1 MHDKQV
7 RRRRAVL
14 VVLVVI
20 SLLLLTDYF
29 GESSSS
35 PLHRVQRGIVAVLSP
50 IQSGASTVFSP
61 VSDVANWVSTTLH
74 AKTQRDQLKRQL
86 QAADQQLANYKTE
99 SVQNA
104 YLSKQL
110 HLAQSVGLNRYNPV
124 AANVI
129 GRDPS
134 LWYQT
139 VEVDAGSGDGVS
151 INDPVTGDGGLVGK
165 VTEVTGSSSI
175 VTLITN
181 ASSNAQFGVTAT
193 VADPPI
199 GDTGVL
205 EPAVGNPNQMVLQD
219 LPNRAQI
226 KPGMQV
232 VTAGYKDPSNAQ
244 LDSLYPPGIL
254 IGTVAGFNPN
264 ELLNSGQVPV
274 TPTANVRTFTSVQ
287 ILTKVGSGAE
297 RAQVTP

>member
-1 MHDKQV
+1 M
-7 RRRRAVL
+7 L

-74 AKTQRDQLKRQL
+74 AKTQRDQLKQQL
-86 QAADQQLANYKTE
+86 QAADQQLAKYKTQAI
-99 SVQNA
+99 QNA

-110 HLAQSVGLNRYNPV
+110 GLAQTVGLNRYDPV

-151 INDPVTGDGGLVGK
+151 VNDPVTGDGGLVGK

-181 ASSNAQFGVTAT
+181 ASSNQQFGVTAT
-193 VADPPI
+193 VTDTT

-205 EPAVGNPNQMVLQD
+205 GPAVGNPNQMVLQD

-226 KPGMQV
+226 TPGMQV
-232 VTAGYKDPSNAQ
+232 VTAGYKDPSNAE

-287 ILTKVGSGAE
+287 ILTKVDTGSA

>member
-1 MHDKQV
+1 ML
-7 RRRRAVL
+7 A
-14 VVLVVI
+14 VLVVI

-29 GESSSS
+29 GESASS

-86 QAADQQLANYKTE
+86 QAADQQLAKYKTQAI
-99 SVQNA
+99 QNA

-110 HLAQSVGLNRYNPV
+110 GLAQSVGLKRYDPV

-129 GRDPS
+129 SRDPS

-139 VEVDAGSGDGVS
+139 IEVNAGSGDGVVV
-151 INDPVTGDGGLVGK
+151 NDPVTGDGGLVGK

-193 VADPPI
+193 VTNST

-226 KPGMQV
+226 RPGMQV

-254 IGTVAGFNPN
+254 IGTVASFNPN

-274 TPTANVRTFTSVQ
+274 TPTANVRAFTSVQ
-287 ILTKVGSGAE
+287 ILTKVGSGNE

>member
-1 MHDKQV
+1 M
-7 RRRRAVL
+7 L

-61 VSDVANWVSTTLH
+61 VSDVANWMSTTLH

-86 QAADQQLANYKTE
+86 QIADQQLANYKTQAY
-99 SVQNA
+99 QNA

-110 HLAQSVGLNRYNPV
+110 GLAQSVGLNRYNPV

-129 GRDPS
+129 SRDPS

-139 VEVDAGSGDGVS
+139 IEVDAGSGDGVAV
-151 INDPVTGDGGLVGK
+151 NNPVTGDGGLVGK
-165 VTEVTGSSSI
+165 VTEVTGSTSI

-181 ASSNAQFGVTAT
+181 ASSNEQFGVTASLT
-193 VADPPI
+193 NKT

-226 KPGMQV
+226 TPGMQV
-232 VTAGYKDPSNAQ
+232 VTAGYADPANPQ
-244 LDSLYPPGIL
+244 LNSLYPPGIL
-254 IGTVAGFNPN
+254 IGTVASFNPN

-274 TPTANVRTFTSVQ
+274 TPTANVRGFTSVQ
-287 ILTKVGSGAE
+287 ILTKVGSGTE
-297 RAQVTP
+297 RAQVNP

>member
-1 MHDKQV
+1 LHDKQV

-14 VVLVVI
+14 AVLVVI

-86 QAADQQLANYKTE
+86 QAADQQLAKYKTQAI
-99 SVQNA
+99 QNA

-110 HLAQSVGLNRYNPV
+110 GLAQSVGLKRYDPV

-129 GRDPS
+129 SRDPS

-139 VEVDAGSGDGVS
+139 IEVNAGSGDGVVV
-151 INDPVTGDGGLVGK
+151 NDPVTGDGGLVGK

-193 VADPPI
+193 VTNST

-226 KPGMQV
+226 RPGMQV

-254 IGTVAGFNPN
+254 IGTVASFNPN

-274 TPTANVRTFTSVQ
+274 TPTANVRAFTSVQ
-287 ILTKVGSGAE
+287 ILTKVGSGNE

>member
-1 MHDKQV
+1 M
-7 RRRRAVL
+7 L

-29 GESSSS
+29 GESPSS

-86 QAADQQLANYKTE
+86 QTADQQLATYKTQAI
-99 SVQNA
+99 QNA

-110 HLAQSVGLNRYNPV
+110 GLAQSAGLNRYDPV

-129 GRDPS
+129 SRDPS

-139 VEVDAGSGDGVS
+139 VIVNAGSGDGVAV
-151 INDPVTGDGGLVGK
+151 NNPVTGDGGLVGK

-181 ASSNAQFGVTAT
+181 ASSNEQFGVTASLT
-193 VADPPI
+193 NKT

-226 KPGMQV
+226 TPGMQV
-232 VTAGYKDPSNAQ
+232 VTAGYADPANAQ

-254 IGTVAGFNPN
+254 IGTVASFNPN
-264 ELLNSGQVPV
+264 ELLNNGQVPV
-274 TPTANVRTFTSVQ
+274 TPTANVRSFTSVQ
-287 ILTKVGSGAE
+287 ILTKVGSGTE

>member
-1 MHDKQV
+1 LHDKQV

-50 IQSGASTVFSP
+50 VQSGASTVFSP

-86 QAADQQLANYKTE
+86 QAADQQLATYKTE
-99 SVQNA
+99 ASQNTE
-104 YLSKQL
+104 LKRQL
-110 HLAQSVGLNRYNPV
+110 GLAQSVGLDHYDPV
-124 AANVI
+124 AASVI
-129 GRDPS
+129 SRDPS

-139 VEVDAGSGDGVS
+139 VEVNAGSGDGVS
-151 INDPVTGDGGLVGK
+151 VNDPVTGDGGLVGK

-181 ASSNAQFGVTAT
+181 ASSNEQFGVTAS
-193 VADPPI
+193 VEPN
-199 GDTGVL
+199 GGTGVL

-226 KPGMQV
+226 TPGMQV
-232 VTAGYKDPSNAQ
+232 VTAGYADPANPQ
-244 LDSLYPPGIL
+244 LDSLYPPGVL

-274 TPTANVRTFTSVQ
+274 TPTANVRSFTSVQ
-287 ILTKVGSGAE
+287 ILTKVGSGTE
-297 RAQVTP
+297 RAQVSP

>member
-1 MHDKQV
+1 LHDKQV

-61 VSDVANWVSTTLH
+61 VSDVANWMSTTLH
-74 AKTQRDQLKRQL
+74 AKTQRDQLRRQL
-86 QAADQQLANYKTE
+86 QAADQQLANYKTQAY
-99 SVQNA
+99 QNA

-110 HLAQSVGLNRYNPV
+110 GLAQSVGLDRYDPV

-129 GRDPS
+129 SRDPS

-139 VEVDAGSGDGVS
+139 VEVNAGSGDGVAV
-151 INDPVTGDGGLVGK
+151 NNPVTGDGGLVGK

-181 ASSNAQFGVTAT
+181 ASSNEQFGVTASVT
-193 VADPPI
+193 NKT

-226 KPGMQV
+226 TPGMQV
-232 VTAGYKDPSNAQ
+232 VTAGYADPSNAQ
-244 LDSLYPPGIL
+244 LESLYPPGIL
-254 IGTVAGFNPN
+254 IGTVASFNPN

-274 TPTANVRTFTSVQ
+274 TPTANVRGFTSVQ

-297 RAQVTP
+297 RAQVNP

>member
-1 MHDKQV
+1 
-7 RRRRAVL
+7 VL
-14 VVLVVI
+14 AILVVI

-86 QAADQQLANYKTE
+86 QAADQQLAKYKTQAI
-99 SVQNA
+99 QNA

-110 HLAQSVGLNRYNPV
+110 GLAQTVGLNRYDPV

-129 GRDPS
+129 SRDPS

-139 VEVDAGSGDGVS
+139 IEVNAGSGDGVAV
-151 INDPVTGDGGLVGK
+151 NDPVTGDGGLVGK

-181 ASSNAQFGVTAT
+181 ASSNEQFGVTAT
-193 VADPPI
+193 VTNST

-226 KPGMQV
+226 TPGMQV

-274 TPTANVRTFTSVQ
+274 TPTANVRAFTSVQ
-287 ILTKVGSGAE
+287 ILTKVGSGNE

>member
-1 MHDKQV
+1 
-7 RRRRAVL
+7 VL

-50 IQSGASTVFSP
+50 VQSGASTVFSP

-86 QAADQQLANYKTE
+86 QAADQQLANYKTQA
-99 SVQNA
+99 VQNA

-110 HLAQSVGLNRYNPV
+110 HLAQSVGLDRYNPV

-181 ASSNAQFGVTAT
+181 ASSNEQFGVTAT

-226 KPGMQV
+226 TPGMQV
-232 VTAGYKDPSNAQ
+232 VTAGYKDPSNPQ

-254 IGTVAGFNPN
+254 IGTVAGFDPN

-287 ILTKVGSGAE
+287 ILTKVGSGTE
-297 RAQVTP
+297 RAQVNP